1 MGGPVACVL
10 TTGIFIGQILKSP
23 EKLVIVYIQ
32 SSIYT
37 RGQIIEFAN
46 FPSCMYTVD
55 SSRTQ
60 LSDPCIFKKGFI
72 SGDLWSTVVNS
83 MINFN
88 FMIRHIWI
96 RISVV

>member
-10 TTGIFIGQILKSP
+10 TMGIFIGQILKSP

-37 RGQIIEFAN
+37 RGRTIEFAN
-46 FPSCMYTVD
+46 FPPCMYTVV
-55 SSRTQ
+55 SSQTQ
-60 LSDPCIFKKGFI
+60 LSDPYIFKKGFI